1 MTTEQRDRYMQS
13 MEEYLCSPYRRVRE
27 YGRYLERYF
36 DPAVDRVDGLSYQE
50 RIEHSKPMSYNVY
63 FS

>member
-1 MTTEQRDRYMQS
+1 MTREQHDRYLLS
-13 MEEYLCSPYRRVRE
+13 MEEYLSSPYRRVRE

-36 DPAVDRVDGLSYQE
+36 DPSVDRVDGLAYQE
-50 RIEHSKPMSYNVY
+50 RIEHSKPMSYNAY

>member
-13 MEEYLCSPYRRVRE
+13 MGEYLCSSYRRVRE

-36 DPAVDRVDGLSYQE
+36 DPAVDRVDGLSYQD
-50 RIEHSKPMSYNVY
+50 RIERSKPMSYSVY